1 MDKMQD
7 FMALLNC
14 TEEEAKSVIEY
25 DQKID
30 KMGTIKEYENDLT
43 PEQKKIA
50 KKYRQ
55 ADRKIGESNSKREKK
70 SDDIKQ
76 EIINVIAEA
85 LSKDYGDIV
94 ITNKER
100 QIDFKIDDRKF
111 RITLSAPRK

>member
-1 MDKMQD
+1 MDKTQD
-7 FMALLNC
+7 FMTLLNC

-43 PEQKKIA
+43 PERKKIA

-55 ADRKIGESNSKREKK
+55 ADRKVGESNSKKEKK
-70 SDDIKQ
+70 SDDVRQ
-76 EIINVIAEA
+76 EIISVIAEA
-85 LSKDYGDIV
+85 LSKDYGDMA

-100 QIDFKIDDRKF
+100 QIDFETHDRKF
-111 RITLSAPRK
+111 RIILSAPRK